1 MATPTKVS
9 AVAEIT
15 NDFKESNAAVLTEYR
30 GLTVAQLKQL
40 RVSLGQDTKFSV
52 VKNTLTAI
60 AAKEAGVEA
69 FDGQL
74 SGPTAIA
81 FIKGDAVA
89 AAKSLT
95 DFAKANKQLVIKTG
109 YFEGKALNASEVTAL
124 AALESRELQLAKV
137 AGILRLLLPPLHA
150 SSTHCASS
158 LKKRT
163 VHRQLPRLPPLKKLL
178 QLKKPPK
185 QLQRPPPKHP
195 LPKRTIFYT
204 TRLRCEGNGPGR
216 QAPPIG
222 RTPHHGEAHQRRAH

>member
-1 MATPTKVS
+1 MATPSKVS

-69 FDGQL
+69 FNDQL

-95 DFAKANKQLVIKTG
+95 DFAKTNKQLVIKTG
-109 YFEGKALNASEVTAL
+109 YFEGKALNASEVAAL

-137 AGILRLLLPPLHA
+137 AGILKAPAAAAVRIIDALRLKLEEENGAPAAAEAPAAEEAPADAEAPAAPAMQQQRLRLLP
-150 SSTHCASS
+150 
-158 LKKRT
+158 
-163 VHRQLPRLPPLKKLL
+163 
-178 QLKKPPK
+178 KPQP
-185 QLQRPPPKHP
+185 
-195 LPKRTIFYT
+195 PKRTNSLNQT
-204 TRLRCEGNGPGR
+204 PVRRHGPGR
-216 QAPPIG
+216 RAPL
-222 RTPHHGEAHQRRAH
+222 

>member
-1 MATPTKVS
+1 MATPSKVA

-60 AAKEAGVEA
+60 AAKEAGVGA
-69 FDGQL
+69 FEGQL
-74 SGPTAIA
+74 AGPTAIA

-109 YFEGKALNASEVTAL
+109 LFEGKALDAAGVAAL
-124 AALESRELQLAKV
+124 AALESRELQLARV
-137 AGILRLLLPPLHA
+137 AGV
-150 SSTHCASS
+150 
-158 LKKRT
+158 LKA
-163 VHRQLPRLPPLKKLL
+163 PMAAAA
-178 QLKKPPK
+178 
-185 QLQRPPPKHP
+185 
-195 LPKRTIFYT
+195 RTIEALRAKLAEGTEAPAEEAAVEAPAEDAAAEAPAAEAET
-204 TRLRCEGNGPGR
+204 T
-216 QAPPIG
+216 
-222 RTPHHGEAHQRRAH
+222 EA

>member
-40 RVSLGQDTKFSV
+40 RVSLGQETKFSV

-95 DFAKANKQLVIKTG
+95 DFAKINKQLVIKTG
-109 YFEGKALNASEVTAL
+109 YFEGKALNASEVSAL

-137 AGILRLLLPPLHA
+137 AGILKAPAAAAARIIDALRL
-150 SSTHCASS
+150 
-158 LKKRT
+158 
-163 VHRQLPRLPPLKKLL
+163 KL
-178 QLKKPPK
+178 
-185 QLQRPPPKHP
+185 
-195 LPKRTIFYT
+195 
-204 TRLRCEGNGPGR
+204 EEENG
-216 QAPPIG
+216 APAAA
-222 RTPHHGEAHQRRAH
+222 EAAAAEEAPAADEAPEAVAEAGAEAPAEAPAAEEN

>member
-1 MATPTKVS
+1 MATPAKVS

-15 NDFKESNAAVLTEYR
+15 NDFKESTAAVLTEYR
-30 GLTVAQLKQL
+30 GLTVAQIKQL

-74 SGPTAIA
+74 AGPTAIA

-109 YFEGKALNASEVTAL
+109 YFEGK
-124 AALESRELQLAKV
+124 
-137 AGILRLLLPPLHA
+137 
-150 SSTHCASS
+150 
-158 LKKRT
+158 
-163 VHRQLPRLPPLKKLL
+163 
-178 QLKKPPK
+178 
-185 QLQRPPPKHP
+185 
-195 LPKRTIFYT
+195 
-204 TRLRCEGNGPGR
+204 
-216 QAPPIG
+216 
-222 RTPHHGEAHQRRAH
+222 